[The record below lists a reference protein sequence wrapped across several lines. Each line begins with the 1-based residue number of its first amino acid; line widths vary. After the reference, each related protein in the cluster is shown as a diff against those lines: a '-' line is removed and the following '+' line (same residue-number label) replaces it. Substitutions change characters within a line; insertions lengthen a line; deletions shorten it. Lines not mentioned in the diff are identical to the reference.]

1 MTSIDR
7 TAYPRFRRSVP
18 TKELQE
24 SFTPSELEIEW
35 TQERTRSPEHLL
47 ALLLLLK
54 AFQRLGCFPD
64 LFEIPLP
71 VVDHIRGVVGLASSV
86 VAEHASSRTGERQRS
101 WVRERLG
108 VVFDPPAA
116 EQLARRVISEAAL
129 TKDNPADLIN
139 VALEQL
145 IAHRFELPGYTTLDE
160 LATTVRREVNHGIY
174 ATVHSRISETDR
186 AVLTGLLRVDP
197 VTRRSL
203 FDELKRTAAAATVS
217 RFREHAAHL
226 SWLDGLGTTDE
237 WMAAVPPAKV
247 CHFAAVARVSNAG
260 DIREMAASKQ
270 IVFIASLLH
279 IARVRGR
286 DDLAT
291 MYCKRMASIHKQARD
306 RFERLRE
313 SARAETEHLVDVF
326 GDVLAAVRESMSPS
340 GGELDTGQ
348 VDPVEQV
355 WQRTGQAVLSTLIA
369 GGGVETLS
377 TTHEQVSAFH
387 GDNYLP
393 FLEQHYRTSRATLFD
408 MLDVLDLVATTADR
422 KVLDAVEFL
431 QAGRRRSGEHIPVHR
446 DGQSVDLSFVSD
458 AWRKILRPRR
468 QPTKLV
474 RRHFEVCVFSY
485 LAAELRV
492 GDIAVTGSESY
503 ANLQDQ
509 LLSWEECQP
518 LIAGYCAE
526 IGLPAEASAFR
537 KMMEAQLT
545 AAAEAVDVGYP
556 DNADLVI
563 DDAGQPILKRRRGN
577 ARRPSALALEQTM
590 LARLPE
596 RSLLDVV
603 ARVAHW
609 TGWPRHFGPVSG
621 SDPKIRDA
629 LGRYVL
635 LIFAY
640 GANLG
645 PYQMSRHMGG
655 LVSPHQLSTAL
666 AHAGPSRIDAARTDV
681 VNAYAT
687 LDLPRLW
694 GDGSHAA
701 ADGSQIDTWA
711 DNLLAETHIRYGGVG
726 GLAYRHIADNY
737 IALFTHF
744 IPCGVWEAIY
754 IIEGLLR
761 NESDLQPTSIHA
773 DTQGQSLPVFG
784 LAPLLGFELLPR
796 IRNWKDLILYRPN
809 RTVNYRH
816 IDTLFDPDKSINW
829 SLIETHWPD
838 LLRVVLSIRA
848 GKISSVALLRRLGH
862 DSRKNKLYRAFR
874 ELGRVTR
881 TIVLLRYLSDPALRD
896 SIAIITNRMESYNGF
911 CQWLSFGSDVLA
923 DNDPEH
929 QEKLVKFNEL
939 LANSLIFSTTLDITA
954 VANTLAVEGVPVHR
968 DDLATISP
976 YITSKTR
983 RFGDWALDLTPPP
996 ALLGNLDLPAEPEP
1010 DEDTPLPADPTPGSA
1025 TSGN

>member
-1 MTSIDR
+1 VTSIDR

-18 TKELQE
+18 IKELQE
-24 SFTPSELEIEW
+24 SFTPSGPEIEW
-35 TQERTRSPEHLL
+35 ARERTRTPEHLL

-64 LFEIPLP
+64 LFEVPLP
-71 VVDHIRGVVGLASSV
+71 VVDHIRGVLGLASSV
-86 VAEHASSRTGERQRS
+86 VGEHASSRTGERQRG
-101 WVRERLG
+101 WVRERLR

-116 EQLARRVISEAAL
+116 EQLARQVISEAAL
-129 TKDNPADLIN
+129 SKDNPADLIN

-145 IAHRFELPGYTTLDE
+145 VAHRFELPGYTTLDE
-160 LATTVRREVNHGIY
+160 LATAVRREVNDGIY
-174 ATVHSRISETDR
+174 ATVYARISEQDR
-186 AVLTGLLRVDP
+186 VVLTGLLRVDP

-217 RFREHAAHL
+217 RFREHVAHL
-226 SWLDGLGTTDE
+226 TWLDGLGTTAR
-237 WMAAVPPAKV
+237 WMAEVPPAKV
-247 CHFAAVARVSNAG
+247 SHFAAVARVSNAG
-260 DIREMAASKQ
+260 DLREMAAVKQ
-270 IVFIASLLH
+270 IVLIASLLH
-279 IARVRGR
+279 IARIRGR

-369 GGGVETLS
+369 GGGVQALS
-377 TTHEQVSAFH
+377 TSHEQVSAFH

-408 MLDVLDLVATTADR
+408 MLDVLDLVPTTADR
-422 KVLDAVEFL
+422 KVLDAVAFL
-431 QAGRRRSGEHIPVHR
+431 QAGRRRSGELIPDHR

-537 KMMEAQLT
+537 KRMEEQLT
-545 AAAEAVDVGYP
+545 TAAQAVDVGYP

-577 ARRPSALALEQTM
+577 ARRPSALALEQTV

-621 SDPKIRDA
+621 ADPKIRDA
-629 LGRYVL
+629 FGRYVL
-635 LIFAY
+635 LTFAY

-655 LVSPHQLSTAL
+655 LVSPHQLGTAL
-666 AHAGPSRIDAARTDV
+666 KHAGPVRIDAARTDV
-681 VNAYAT
+681 VNAYAQ

-761 NESDLQPTSIHA
+761 NQSDLQPTSIHA
-773 DTQGQSLPVFG
+773 DTQGPVAAGLRAGAAPGIRAAAADTELERPDPLPAEQGGELPAHRCAVRPGQVDQLVADRNALARPAAGRAVHPSREDLLGGVAPPARPRLTKEQALPGISRTRPGDPHHCAAALPVRPGIAGFDRHHHQPYG
-784 LAPLLGFELLPR
+784 VLQRVLPMAVLRQRRSGRQRPRAPGEAGQVQRAPGQQ
-796 IRNWKDLILYRPN
+796 
-809 RTVNYRH
+809 
-816 IDTLFDPDKSINW
+816 
-829 SLIETHWPD
+829 PD
-838 LLRVVLSIRA
+838 LQHHPGHHRGGQHPGRRGRSRPPGRPGHHLS
-848 GKISSVALLRRLGH
+848 VHHVQDQTLRRLGVGPH
-862 DSRKNKLYRAFR
+862 PAAGAAGQPRPVRGAR
-874 ELGRVTR
+874 TGRGHT
-881 TIVLLRYLSDPALRD
+881 
-896 SIAIITNRMESYNGF
+896 
-911 CQWLSFGSDVLA
+911 
-923 DNDPEH
+923 
-929 QEKLVKFNEL
+929 
-939 LANSLIFSTTLDITA
+939 
-954 VANTLAVEGVPVHR
+954 
-968 DDLATISP
+968 
-976 YITSKTR
+976 
-983 RFGDWALDLTPPP
+983 
-996 ALLGNLDLPAEPEP
+996 
-1010 DEDTPLPADPTPGSA
+1010 PADRSQLRIR
-1025 TSGN
+1025 NFW

>member
-24 SFTPSELEIEW
+24 SFTPSEPEIAW
-35 TQERTRSPEHLL
+35 ARERVRTPEHLL

-71 VVDHIRGVVGLASSV
+71 VADHIRGVLGLASSV
-86 VAEHASSRTGERQRS
+86 VAEHASSRTGERQRA

-108 VVFDPPAA
+108 VVFDPPTA

-129 TKDNPADLIN
+129 SKDNPADLIN

-145 IAHRFELPGYTTLDE
+145 VAQRFELPGYSTLDE
-160 LATTVRREVNHGIY
+160 LATTVRREVNDGIY
-174 ATVHSRISETDR
+174 AAVQARISESDR
-186 AVLTGLLRVDP
+186 MVLTGLLRVDP

-217 RFREHAAHL
+217 RFREHLAHL
-226 SWLDGLGTTDE
+226 TWLDGLGVTDE
-237 WMAAVPPAKV
+237 WVAAVPPAKV
-247 CHFAAVARVSNAG
+247 SHFAAVARVSNAG
-260 DIREMAASKQ
+260 DIREMTGIKQ
-270 IVFIASLLH
+270 IVLIASLLH
-279 IARVRGR
+279 IARIRGR

-340 GGELDTGQ
+340 SGELDTRQ

-355 WQRTGQAVLSTLIA
+355 WQRTGQAVLSTLIG
-369 GGGVETLS
+369 GGGVEALS
-377 TTHEQVSAFH
+377 TSHEQVSAFH
-387 GDNYLP
+387 GDNCLP

-431 QAGRRRSGEHIPVHR
+431 RAGRRRSSEHIPDHADGHR
-446 DGQSVDLSFVSD
+446 VDLSF
-458 AWRKILRPRR
+458 
-468 QPTKLV
+468 

-509 LLSWEECQP
+509 LLSWEDCQP

-526 IGLPAEASAFR
+526 IGLPPEASAFR
-537 KMMEAQLT
+537 QVMEEQLT
-545 AAAEAVDVGYP
+545 AAAAAVDVGYP
-556 DNADLVI
+556 ENADLVI

-577 ARRPSALALEQTM
+577 ARRPSALALEQKM

-635 LIFAY
+635 LTFAY

-666 AHAGPSRIDAARTDV
+666 AHAGPARIDAARTDV
-681 VNAYAT
+681 VNAYAA

-796 IRNWKDLILYRPN
+796 IRNWKDLILYRPSKSV
-809 RTVNYRH
+809 RYRH
-816 IDTLFDPDKSINW
+816 IDALFDPDKSINW

-954 VANTLAVEGVPVHR
+954 VANTLASEGVAVHR

-996 ALLGNLDLPAEPEP
+996 ALLGNLDLPEEPEP
-1010 DEDTPLPADPTPGSA
+1010 DEDTLQPAGAHPSAA